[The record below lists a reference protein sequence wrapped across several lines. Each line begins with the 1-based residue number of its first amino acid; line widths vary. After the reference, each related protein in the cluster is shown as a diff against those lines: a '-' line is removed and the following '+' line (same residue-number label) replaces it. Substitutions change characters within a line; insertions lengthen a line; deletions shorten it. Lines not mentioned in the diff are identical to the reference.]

1 MIFLAASVFA
11 FLTALLFVTI
21 VLYVQKRRSTDIFHR
36 MRRHNVAETRLQVK
50 GAETVTQ
57 TLYHVIQQI
66 SKPFLI
72 AKSLFTSLDLK
83 LRQAGIPL
91 AGIEIIV
98 ATIIGSGLIALLIY
112 MLTLD
117 KTFSIGAACLVPI
130 IPIILISYL
139 IRKRRTAFTEQL
151 GDCLVTIANALRAGY
166 SFQQAVEV
174 IAKEMEPPISQEFS
188 RMSTDI
194 RMGITLDTALEQM
207 NARVNSKD
215 FELVTAAV
223 LIQREVG
230 GNLAQILDTISDTIN
245 DRIRMKREINALTA
259 QGRLSAIVLVI
270 LPIAVAGFMYVFNR
284 SQMIILIE
292 EPIGQM
298 AVAISLVMDVI
309 GFWVIRKIVDIEV

>member
-1 MIFLAASVFA
+1 MIFLASLVFS
-11 FLTALLFVTI
+11 FLAALLFLLI
-21 VLYVQKRRSTDIFHR
+21 VLYVQKRRSMDIFHR
-36 MRRHNVAETRLQVK
+36 MRRHNVTETRTQSK
-50 GAETVTQ
+50 GKETITQ
-57 TLYHVIQQI
+57 TFYRVIQQI

-98 ATIIGSGLIALLIY
+98 ATIIGSALIGLLIY
-112 MLTLD
+112 MLTID
-117 KTFSIGAACLVPI
+117 GTFAIGAACIVPF
-130 IPIILISYL
+130 IPITLISYF
-139 IRKRRTAFTEQL
+139 IRKRQTAFTEQL

-194 RMGITLDTALEQM
+194 RMGIALETALEQM
-207 NARVNSKD
+207 NSRVGSKD

-245 DRIRMKREINALTA
+245 DRIRMKREISALTA
-259 QGRLSAIVLVI
+259 QGRLSAVVLVI
-270 LPIAVAGFMYVFNR
+270 LPIAVAGFMYMFNR
-284 SQMIILIE
+284 SQMIVLIE
-292 EPIGQM
+292 DPLGQM
-298 AVAISLVMDVI
+298 AIAISLVMDVV
-309 GFWVIRKIVDIEV
+309 GFLVIRKIVDIKV

>member
-1 MIFLAASVFA
+1 MIFLASLVFA
-11 FLTALLFVTI
+11 FLAALLVLLI
-21 VLYVQKRRSTDIFHR
+21 VLYIQKYRSVDIFHR
-36 MRRHNVAETRLQVK
+36 MRRHNVTETRIQTKTAETI
-50 GAETVTQ
+50 TQ
-57 TLYHVIQQI
+57 TFYRVIRFI

-72 AKSLFTSLDLK
+72 VKSLFTSLDLK

-91 AGIEIIV
+91 AGVEIIV
-98 ATIIGSGLIALLIY
+98 ATISGTGLIGLLIY

-117 KTFSIGAACLVPI
+117 RTFSIGAACLVPL

-194 RMGITLDTALEQM
+194 RMGITLETALEQM

-259 QGRLSAIVLVI
+259 QGRLSAVVLVI
-270 LPIAVAGFMYVFNR
+270 LPIAVAGFMYMFNR

-309 GFWVIRKIVDIEV
+309 GFWVIRRIVDIEV

>member
-1 MIFLAASVFA
+1 MIFLASLVFS
-11 FLTALLFVTI
+11 FLAALLFLLI
-21 VLYVQKRRSTDIFHR
+21 VLYVQKRRSMDIFHR
-36 MRRHNVAETRLQVK
+36 MRRHNVTETRTRSK
-50 GAETVTQ
+50 GKETITQ
-57 TLYHVIQQI
+57 TFYRVIQQI

-98 ATIIGSGLIALLIY
+98 ATIIGSALIGLLIY
-112 MLTLD
+112 MLTID
-117 KTFSIGAACLVPI
+117 GTFAIGAACIVPF
-130 IPIILISYL
+130 IPITLISYF
-139 IRKRRTAFTEQL
+139 IRKRQTAFTEQL

-194 RMGITLDTALEQM
+194 RMGIALETALEQM
-207 NARVNSKD
+207 NSRVGSKD

-245 DRIRMKREINALTA
+245 DRIRMKREISALTA
-259 QGRLSAIVLVI
+259 QGRLSAVVLVI
-270 LPIAVAGFMYVFNR
+270 LPIAVAGFMYMFNR
-284 SQMIILIE
+284 SQMIVLIE
-292 EPIGQM
+292 DPLGQM
-298 AVAISLVMDVI
+298 AIAISLVMDVV
-309 GFWVIRKIVDIEV
+309 GFLVIRKIVDIKV

>member
-1 MIFLAASVFA
+1 MIFLASLVFS
-11 FLTALLFVTI
+11 FLAALLFLLI
-21 VLYVQKRRSTDIFHR
+21 VLYVQKRRSMDIFHR
-36 MRRHNVAETRLQVK
+36 MRRHNVTETRTQSK
-50 GAETVTQ
+50 GKETITQ
-57 TLYHVIQQI
+57 TFYRVIQQI

-98 ATIIGSGLIALLIY
+98 ATIIGSALIGLLIY
-112 MLTLD
+112 MLTID
-117 KTFSIGAACLVPI
+117 GTFAIGAACIVPF
-130 IPIILISYL
+130 IPITLISYF
-139 IRKRRTAFTEQL
+139 IRKRQTAFTEQL

-194 RMGITLDTALEQM
+194 RMGIALETALEQM
-207 NARVNSKD
+207 NSRVGSKD

-245 DRIRMKREINALTA
+245 DRIRMKREISALTA
-259 QGRLSAIVLVI
+259 QGRLSAVVLVI
-270 LPIAVAGFMYVFNR
+270 LPIAIAGFMYMFNR
-284 SQMIILIE
+284 SQMIVLIE

-298 AVAISLVMDVI
+298 AVAISLVMDVV
-309 GFWVIRKIVDIEV
+309 GFLVIRKIVDIKV

>member
-1 MIFLAASVFA
+1 MIFLASLVFS
-11 FLTALLFVTI
+11 FLAALLFLLI
-21 VLYVQKRRSTDIFHR
+21 VLYIQKRRSMDIFHR
-36 MRRHNVAETRLQVK
+36 MRRHNVTETRTRSK
-50 GAETVTQ
+50 GKETITQ
-57 TLYHVIQQI
+57 TFYRVIQQI

-98 ATIIGSGLIALLIY
+98 ATIIGSALIGLLIY
-112 MLTLD
+112 MLTID
-117 KTFSIGAACLVPI
+117 GTFAIGAACIVPF
-130 IPIILISYL
+130 IPITLISYF
-139 IRKRRTAFTEQL
+139 IRKRQTAFTEQL

-194 RMGITLDTALEQM
+194 RMGIALETALEQM
-207 NARVNSKD
+207 NSRVGSKD

-245 DRIRMKREINALTA
+245 DRIRMKREISALTA
-259 QGRLSAIVLVI
+259 QGRLSAVVLVI
-270 LPIAVAGFMYVFNR
+270 LPIAVAGFMYMFNR
-284 SQMIILIE
+284 SQMIVLIE
-292 EPIGQM
+292 DPLGQM
-298 AVAISLVMDVI
+298 AIAISLVMDVV
-309 GFWVIRKIVDIEV
+309 GFLMIRKIVDIKV